1 MGLRS
6 KILFKLFLL
15 LFILICYITF
25 KYPLESINSLRAKQI
40 SYLHSSPSSPPILRK
55 SSQRLKGNGINIWII
70 FTKASGNDG
79 LTTKFTSLLQ
89 SIYKFYDHSNGSTL
103 HFNILSDEA
112 SKFIAK
118 STFNFLDEQYKDIQR
133 FVFVK
138 FYDCNSSAEQI
149 KDIIQA
155 MTPHFSSQ
163 PGKLCTKLFKQ

>member
-6 KILFKLFLL
+6 KILLNLFLL
-15 LFILICYITF
+15 LFILLCYFTF

-40 SYLHSSPSSPPILRK
+40 SYLHSSSSPPSILRK
-55 SSQRLKGNGINIWII
+55 SFQPLKENSINIWII
-70 FTKASGNDG
+70 FTKASVNDG
-79 LTTKFTSLLQ
+79 LNTKFRSLLQ

-118 STFNFLDEQYKDIQR
+118 STFNLLDEQYKDIQS

-138 FYDCNSSAEQI
+138 FYDFKSNAEQI
-149 KDIIQA
+149 EDIIQA
-155 MTPHFSSQ
+155 MTPYFSSQ
-163 PGKLCTKLFKQ
+163 PG